1 METEHVKPGEEEL
14 THIFSLTNSQFATL
28 STFHSIMSH
37 GLPHGAKKTVL
48 DMAEFGDMLYEDGTL
63 ASFLH
68 EPKKVDIVYQAM
80 EQQLDKVHQDIKDN
94 AKKSLDAVAI
104 ILAHSILDAS
114 VYGYLE
120 VLSLASPESFI
131 NNIEK
136 KQVGLSEVESKTYE
150 QILNEKI
157 KEYMEKQIERSSLM
171 FKLDKFHEIVKPTN
185 TQINP
190 EHKYDRQ
197 KLEQFDKTRHEIVH
211 ENKWTSFSI
220 DFTKEFYYWNLINW
234 YMLREV
240 VKKTGLRL
248 IREKLFLGSH

>member
-1 METEHVKPGEEEL
+1 MESVQIKPGEDEL
-14 THIFSLTNSQFATL
+14 THIFSLTNYQLGTL
-28 STFHSIMSH
+28 STFYSVMSY

-48 DMAEFGDMLYEDGTL
+48 DMVEFRDMLYEDGTL
-63 ASFLH
+63 AKLLY
-68 EPKKVDIVYQAM
+68 EPEKVDVFYEAM

-104 ILAHSILDAS
+104 ILAHSILDVS

-131 NNIEK
+131 NYIEK
-136 KQVGLSEVESKTYE
+136 KQVSLSEVESKTYE
-150 QILNEKI
+150 QILYEKI
-157 KEYMEKQIERSSLM
+157 KEYMEKQIERSSLI
-171 FKLDKFHEIVKPTN
+171 FKLDKFNEIVKPTN
-185 TQINP
+185 VQINP
-190 EHKYDRQ
+190 EHKYERQ

-220 DFTKEFYYWNLINW
+220 DFAKEWFYWNLLNW

-248 IREKLFLGSH
+248 VREKLFLKP